1 MRRAIR
7 LLLLLFIFSIAFISS
22 VILLSQQFD
31 NSIIAYTISEDVRHS
46 SVQLIDGRT
55 GQILNV
61 IHNIGEGDILGRSP
75 LWSPDGQRLAFW
87 TIHNRSDSLAFEIEI
102 ENYLVTNL
110 TEQYGYFS
118 MPIYGAN
125 NQQLYATLPTVINVP
140 ISLINDV
147 YPDGEQI
154 LASTLSI
161 PEWSPDGRY
170 IAYLNRYEDLETGE
184 SLSSGTIAQDI
195 DLYVMDT
202 ISGDIINYTIAF
214 NNIGTPIWSPDG
226 TQIAFIATQTN
237 FGQIYI
243 LDIGTG
249 TINEIPIRTN
259 AVGRLVWSPDSQ
271 RIAFTSNQPGEN
283 NTLNGEVMVLD
294 IASLEMQNIS
304 QSTHYDTD
312 PTWSPDGNLL
322 AFTSRRD
329 GNQSDIFIANIKT
342 GQLRQITFTD
352 ANETE
357 LIWQPH

>member
-1 MRRAIR
+1 MRREIHLI
-7 LLLLLFIFSIAFISS
+7 LLIFIVNIVFVSS
-22 VILLSQQFD
+22 VILLSRQFD
-31 NSIIAYTISEDVRHS
+31 NSTIAYTISETVTDF
-46 SVQLIDGRT
+46 SVQVIDVRT
-55 GQILNV
+55 GQTLNMV
-61 IHNIGEGDILGRSP
+61 HNIGEGDILGRSP
-75 LWSPDGQRLAFW
+75 QWSPDGQRLAFW

-102 ENYLVTNL
+102 ENYFVTNL

-161 PEWSPDGRY
+161 PEWSPDGQY

-195 DLYVMDT
+195 DLYIMDT

-214 NNIGTPIWSPDG
+214 NNIGIPIWSPDG

-249 TINEIPIRTN
+249 AINQIPIRTN
-259 AVGRLVWSPDSQ
+259 AVGRLVWSPDSE

-322 AFTSRRD
+322 AFTSRRNS
-329 GNQSDIFIANIKT
+329 NQSDIFIANIAT
-342 GQLRQITFTD
+342 GDLRRLTYTS
-352 ANETE
+352 ANETD
-357 LIWQPH
+357 LSWRPR